1 VFRACLRLANWG
13 EAVEGEVLRRVVT
26 VVGEAIEVYA
36 ESELIIVACCSSL
49 ISTTPRRTQ
58 RTEVEQP
65 GAIRFHAFLISKT
78 LDVQFLKPTERQGD
92 AAVGRA

>member
-1 VFRACLRLANWG
+1 M
-13 EAVEGEVLRRVVT
+13 
-26 VVGEAIEVYA
+26 VGEAIEVYA
-36 ESELIIVACCSSL
+36 ESELIIVECCSSL
-49 ISTTPRRTQ
+49 IFTTPRRTQ